1 MLLLDRFVLC
11 GYDMDDPT
19 EHLLVLARNL
29 MSVQGLSK
37 VPIEEVLAAD
47 LNPFASYQ
55 QVSRGG
61 SIYGQEEEDEEHQAE
76 LRG

>member
-1 MLLLDRFVLC
+1 
-11 GYDMDDPT
+11 MDDPT